1 MAKVRHDVSTGN
13 CVSRESS
20 MSKYSIILIVV
31 AVVILAIALVM
42 RKKS

>member
-1 MAKVRHDVSTGN
+1 MARLTCDVSTGN
-13 CVSRESS
+13 RVSRESS

-31 AVVILAIALVM
+31 AVVVLAIALVM